1 MIQEAEDISLNHQEE
16 GELDLEVA
24 INMQMTL
31 VHRRLINSIFKLK
44 TRIFTSTIERKF
56 NHRK

>member
-16 GELDLEVA
+16 GELDLEGA

-44 TRIFTSTIERKF
+44 NRIFTSTIERKF